1 MKRKVDS
8 HSVHVKCTISHVPDL
23 GNIIQQLKATKVSF
37 SLHSAA
43 QMLNLLSERLWPK
56 ETYVWINTVTW
67 ISVCVWD
74 VHVTKFSCL
83 FV

>member
-1 MKRKVDS
+1 MKRKEDS
-8 HSVHVKCTISHVPDL
+8 HSVHVKCTISRVPDL

-56 ETYVWINTVTW
+56 ETYV
-67 ISVCVWD
+67 
-74 VHVTKFSCL
+74 
-83 FV
+83 